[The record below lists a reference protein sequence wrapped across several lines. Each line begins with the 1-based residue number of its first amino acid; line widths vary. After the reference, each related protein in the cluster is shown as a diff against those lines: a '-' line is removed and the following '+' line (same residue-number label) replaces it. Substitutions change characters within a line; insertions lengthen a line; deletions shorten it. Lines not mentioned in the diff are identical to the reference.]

1 MISYLNTG
9 FRIADKEC
17 HKNYV
22 SISKGQHWRF
32 PAKKLEEES
41 TTTLQGWQEK
51 TRGKEKLKL
60 IWINQVYGWQ
70 KWYLGS
76 KEMFFFVNLDIGYAL
91 PLSHIIS
98 TCESYHQY
106 LWVISSVPVSHPQ
119 FPWGYAA
126 PVSHILST
134 CESYPQYPWGYAA
147 PVSKF
152 IWMKNEWNFPHGYC
166 ISSQV
171 LHTLTGTEDM
181 THGYCIS
188 LVENPARILY
198 FVGSYTGSWQDHIIE
213 RGWQDPI

>member
-51 TRGKEKLKL
+51 TWGKEKLKL

-70 KWYLGS
+70 KWYLGR

-106 LWVISSVPVSHPQ
+106 LWVISSVPVSHILSSHEGMQ
-119 FPWGYAA
+119 HPWVISSV

-134 CESYPQYPWGYAA
+134 HEDMQHPWVNLYEWRMNETSLMGTAYP
-147 PVSKF
+147 
-152 IWMKNEWNFPHGYC
+152 HRYC
-166 ISSQV
+166 IPSWV
-171 LHTLTGTEDM
+171 LRIWLTGTA
-181 THGYCIS
+181 Y
-188 LVENPARILY
+188 P
-198 FVGSYTGSWQDHIIE
+198 W
-213 RGWQDPI
+213 